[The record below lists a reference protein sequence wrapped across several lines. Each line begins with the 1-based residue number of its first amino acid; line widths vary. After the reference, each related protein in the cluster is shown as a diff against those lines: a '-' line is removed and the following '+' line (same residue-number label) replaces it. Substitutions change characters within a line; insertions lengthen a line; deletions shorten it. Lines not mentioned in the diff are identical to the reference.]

1 MNLQVI
7 KNRIAKILAYTVT
20 AILFFFI
27 SAFLILQIPPVQSY
41 FISKFLKNFTAV
53 TGFRTTIEGFRMLWF
68 DRLELERVAV
78 IDPEGNKMISAKT
91 ILINFKLSQLFEKK
105 NINIDGVYL
114 DSAHVLLTKVNE
126 IDSLRDLNMNVFIA
140 NINAHYGGTS
150 GGGGSPPKIN
160 IGEAFINKSQ
170 FTYINQDRDTVP
182 KGFDYNHFSLSVDEG
197 QLNSFVM
204 LGDTTEFN
212 LRTLIAQDIKTKFK
226 VNQLSTFFRLCQ
238 TSMEFVGLDLHAGQS
253 VITDTVLFRYQGL
266 TALNEF
272 VNNVRIHANLVNTTI
287 YPKDLE
293 FFAPGVERVEQ
304 PLNLQGV
311 FNGRVNKFKFT
322 NMKVDVGKTHLTG
335 SIDMDGLPNI
345 NETFM
350 IVDLRKSQVDPNDLA
365 FLFNDNTLKR
375 LLPMGRMEL
384 DGQFLGYPNDFVANG
399 KFSGALGEITS
410 DINFKV
416 NEKDID
422 RSMYSGHLSLSN
434 FDLGRYLNDSVTFQT
449 VNMDG
454 QVIGSGLTQNTADFR
469 LDGQVY
475 SVGIKGYN
483 YRNIVTNARLTSEQ
497 FNGMID
503 IDDPNL
509 QIKARG
515 SIDLRDGKN
524 LVNIEAQLD
533 TANFHR
539 LNLSR
544 DSLFVHAD
552 FVANIRGLS
561 LDSLEGTADFQ
572 NFQINYIKESLYL
585 DTIHLYAER
594 HDNERTVVL
603 ETPLADAKISGVYLL
618 TDLYKNIRTL
628 SQEISLNIKNNEI
641 ATTDYYKNKTYRP
654 QSYQANINIK
664 LKDIKPISTLLGV
677 DLSLSRNTLI
687 EGSFTSGY
695 TTILQVFTH
704 FDSLKY
710 NNNLLLNTD
719 VDLTASKIAD
729 STSVLAM
736 ASINSERQSF
746 GRTLHTS
753 SLLAEAIWNKSHI
766 DFGLDA
772 DQVGQTNN
780 IRLKGAV
787 DFSKDSTTISMA
799 PSALKLLEREWSF
812 ASDNFTSIR
821 GKDWRF
827 HHLALINNEQSV
839 GLDGQLSDDPAKILT
854 MDISNLD
861 LSLLNVI
868 TGKKFTGIVD
878 ANLKLSNY
886 YKDPSLQNDITINAL
901 TINDFLIGDVSG
913 KNQWDTLNNKFG
925 INIFIDRMQERIV
938 NLTGEYEP
946 SDKKSPLNVVA
957 NLEKANLKIIEPFI
971 DDIFSNIGGTISGE
985 FDITGQLSSPQ
996 IRGEGTM
1003 SEAQIMINYIKTMY
1017 RITGKVGLTPNSIYF
1032 KDIELTDTFKNK
1044 GKLNGALTHTDFRS
1058 MAINLEGSF
1067 RNFQVLNTSLKDNN
1081 LFYGQ
1086 AYASGTVAIKGP
1098 IANLNIT
1105 SDARTEKNTRVY
1117 IPISGSSST
1126 DQKEFIDFVN
1136 FTDTTQTTTI
1146 ATALSKK
1153 VNLTG
1158 LTFDLNLDV
1167 TPDAYC
1173 EIIFDLKAGDIIR
1186 GRGNGD
1192 LRMQIDTKG
1201 EFNMFG
1207 AIEFTEGWY
1216 NFTLYDIINKE
1227 FEIKKGSRIT
1237 WLGDPYQGVLD
1248 IDASYNQLASLLPL
1262 AQVSYPG
1269 AEDAPQVRRK
1279 YPVQVLLALD
1289 GPMLNPQINFDI
1301 LAKDLPQNIQIPDG
1315 PAVNLDFVFTAFKN
1329 KLDEQELKRQV
1340 FSLIV
1345 LRRFSPPESF
1355 DTSGSVVSSLS
1366 ELLSN
1371 QLSYWMSQV
1380 DENLEIDVDIAS
1392 MDQESFNT
1400 FQLRFAYTFMN
1411 GRLRVSGDGTFN
1423 NTSSQPTG
1431 NQANPSSVAGDW
1443 TVDYK
1448 LTADGKL
1455 RVKMYSRTNYNPL
1468 LNTVS
1473 TQTAMTTGASIIHT
1487 QSFDDLKDLFT
1498 SSRKQRKR
1506 EEENARLNEDAVK
1519 EDDGSE

>member
-1 MNLQVI
+1 MESTL
-7 KNRIAKILAYTVT
+7 T
-20 AILFFFI
+20 ALTFF
-27 SAFLILQIPPVQSY
+27 
-41 FISKFLKNFTAV
+41 
-53 TGFRTTIEGFRMLWF
+53 
-68 DRLELERVAV
+68 
-78 IDPEGNKMISAKT
+78 
-91 ILINFKLSQLFEKK
+91 
-105 NINIDGVYL
+105 NIDGVYL
-114 DSAHVLLTKVNE
+114 DSAHVLLTKVG
-126 IDSLRDLNMNVFIA
+126 DTDTTRDLNINVFIA
-140 NINAHYGGTS
+140 NINAHYGGS
-150 GGGGSPPKIN
+150 GGGGGNPPKIN
-160 IGEAFINKSQ
+160 IGEAFINQSQ

-212 LRTLIAQDIKTKFK
+212 LRTLIAQDLKTKFR

-238 TSMEFVGLDLHAGQS
+238 TSMEFVGLDLHAGES
-253 VITDTVLFRYQGL
+253 VITDTVLFSYQGL
-266 TALNEF
+266 RALNEF
-272 VNNVRIHANLVNTTI
+272 VDNVRIHANLANTTI

-304 PLNLQGV
+304 PIQLQGV
-311 FNGRVNKFKFT
+311 FNGRVNKFKFAK
-322 NMKVDVGKTHLTG
+322 MKIDVGKTHLTG

-365 FLFNDNTLKR
+365 FVFNDNTLKR

-416 NEKDID
+416 NEKDFD

-454 QVIGSGLTQNTADFR
+454 QVIGSGLTQHTADFR
-469 LDGQVY
+469 LDGRVY

-509 QIKARG
+509 QVKARG

-524 LVNIEAQLD
+524 LINIEAQLD

-539 LNLSR
+539 LNLTK
-544 DSLFVHAD
+544 DSLFLHAD

-572 NFQINYIKESLYL
+572 NFQITYIKESLHL
-585 DTIHLYAER
+585 DSIHLYAER
-594 HDNERTVVL
+594 HGKERTVVL
-603 ETPLADAKISGVYLL
+603 ETPLADAEISGVYLL

-628 SQEISLNIKNNEI
+628 SQEISLNIKNNEV
-641 ATTDYYKNKTYRP
+641 ATTNYYKNKTYRP
-654 QSYQANINIK
+654 QPYQANINIK
-664 LKDIKPISTLLGV
+664 LKDIKPITTLLGV
-677 DLSLSRNTLI
+677 DLSLSRNTVI
-687 EGSFTSGY
+687 EGNFTSGY
-695 TTILQVFTH
+695 TTIFQAFTH
-704 FDSLKY
+704 FDSLRY
-710 NNNLLLNTD
+710 NNNLFLNTD

-736 ASINSERQSF
+736 ASISSESQSI
-746 GRTLHTS
+746 GRNLNTS
-753 SLLAEAIWNKSHI
+753 NLLAEAIWNKSHI
-766 DFGLDA
+766 NFGLDA
-772 DQVGQTNN
+772 DHVGQTNN
-780 IRLKGAV
+780 IRLKGGV
-787 DFSKDSTTISMA
+787 DFSKDSTTITMA

-812 ASDNFTSIR
+812 ASDNFMSIR
-821 GKDWRF
+821 NREWRF
-827 HHLALINNEQSV
+827 HNLALVNKEQSV
-839 GLDGQLSDDPAKILT
+839 GLGGQLSDDPAKILT
-854 MDISNLD
+854 MDISHLD

-868 TGKKFTGIVD
+868 TGKKFTGILD

-886 YKDPSLQNDITINAL
+886 YKDPTLQNDITISAL
-901 TINDFLIGDVSG
+901 TIDEFLIGDVSG
-913 KNQWDTLNNKFG
+913 KNHWDTLNNKFG
-925 INIFIDRMQERIV
+925 INIFIDRMQDRIV
-938 NLTGEYEP
+938 NLTGEYDP

-957 NLEKANLKIIEPFI
+957 NLEKTNLKIIEPFI

-985 FDITGQLSSPQ
+985 FDITGQLASPQ

-1003 SEAQIMINYIKTMY
+1003 SDAQIMINYLKTMY
-1017 RITGKVGLTPNSIYF
+1017 RITGKIGLTPNSIYF

-1058 MAINLEGSF
+1058 MAINLEGNF
-1067 RNFQVLNTSLKDNN
+1067 RNFQVLNTSVKDNSLFYGQAN
-1081 LFYGQ
+1081 SLFYGQ
-1086 AYASGTVAIKGP
+1086 AYASGTMSIKGP

-1105 SDARTEKNTRVY
+1105 SSARTEKNTRVY

-1126 DQKEFIDFVN
+1126 DKKEFIDFVN
-1136 FTDTTQTTTI
+1136 FTDTTHTTTI
-1146 ATALSKK
+1146 TKAISKK
-1153 VNLTG
+1153 INLTG

-1262 AQVSYPG
+1262 VQSTNPE
-1269 AEDAPQVRRK
+1269 AENTPQVRRK

-1289 GPMLNPQINFDI
+1289 GPMLNPAINFDI
-1301 LAKDLPQNIQIPDG
+1301 IARDLPQNIVVEKG
-1315 PAVNLDFVFTAFKN
+1315 PPVNLDFAFTAFKN

-1392 MDQESFNT
+1392 MDQETFNT

-1431 NQANPSSVAGDW
+1431 TQSNPSNVAGDW

-1468 LNTVS
+1468 LNTIN
-1473 TQTAMTTGASIIHT
+1473 TQTTMTTGASLIHT
-1487 QSFDDLKDLFT
+1487 QSFDELRDIFT
-1498 SSRKQRKR
+1498 SSRKQRKK
-1506 EEENARLNEDAVK
+1506 EEENARLIEEALK